1 MNKKIIITI
10 ICIFLVVSGIILVK
24 SIGKGNYKTGNN
36 ELSTNKEIFTS
47 VQKAVMI
54 NNKIYVE
61 TENKID
67 IKKCGVC
74 DGKIDKQVERNTM
87 PTQNNESNFG
97 IDILYQII
105 DDNNI
110 DLRLDEGWIRFTKI

>member
-24 SIGKGNYKTGNN
+24 SISKGNYKTGNN

-74 DGKIDKQVERNTM
+74 DGKIDKQVDTDTM

-110 DLRLDEGWIRFTKI
+110 DLRLEEGWIRFTKL

>member
-1 MNKKIIITI
+1 
-10 ICIFLVVSGIILVK
+10 
-24 SIGKGNYKTGNN
+24 
-36 ELSTNKEIFTS
+36 
-47 VQKAVMI
+47 MI
-54 NNKIYVE
+54 NNQIYVE

-74 DGKIDKQVERNTM
+74 DGKIDKQVDTDTM

>member
-24 SIGKGNYKTGNN
+24 SISKGNYKTGNN

-54 NNKIYVE
+54 NNQIYVE

-74 DGKIDKQVERNTM
+74 DGKIDKQVDTDTM

>member
-24 SIGKGNYKTGNN
+24 SISKGNYKTGNN

-74 DGKIDKQVERNTM
+74 DGKIDKQVDTDTM

>member
-24 SIGKGNYKTGNN
+24 SISKGNYKTGNN

-54 NNKIYVE
+54 NNQIYVE

-74 DGKIDKQVERNTM
+74 DGKIDKQVDTDTM

-110 DLRLDEGWIRFTKI
+110 DLRLEEGWIRFTKL

>member
-24 SIGKGNYKTGNN
+24 SISKGNYKTGNN

-110 DLRLDEGWIRFTKI
+110 DLRLEEGWIRFTKL

>member
-24 SIGKGNYKTGNN
+24 SISKGNYKTGNN

-54 NNKIYVE
+54 NNQIYVE

-67 IKKCGVC
+67 IKKCGIC
-74 DGKIDKQVERNTM
+74 DGKIDKQVDTDTM

-110 DLRLDEGWIRFTKI
+110 DLRLEEGWIRFTKL